1 MKHFYVR
8 KLETLDTMQDRINEL
23 RKCIEDLTKAEQGVS
38 VGTTEEMSEMSDA
51 LEALEDLV
59 VGLAMAVEP
68 LATVQRQVQTS
79 V

>member
-8 KLETLDTMQDRINEL
+8 KLETLGIMQDRINEL
-23 RKCIEDLTKAEQGVS
+23 RKCIEDLATAEQGVS
-38 VGTTEEMSEMSDA
+38 VGTIDEMGEMSDA

-68 LATVQRQVQTS
+68 LAEAS
-79 V
+79 AKP